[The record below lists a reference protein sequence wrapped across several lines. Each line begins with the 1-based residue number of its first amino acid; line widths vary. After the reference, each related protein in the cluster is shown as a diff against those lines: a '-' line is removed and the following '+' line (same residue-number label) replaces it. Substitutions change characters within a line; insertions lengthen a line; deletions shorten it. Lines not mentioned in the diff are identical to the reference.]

1 MWSWFPSKNFFF
13 CITTTQETNFSV
25 YTCLRVVSSCFSATW
40 VGAKRILPNC
50 LGWAFFYIF
59 KAIKKPQIKVW
70 ELDSL
75 ARQPVP
81 DMTAPIWLI
90 KTAIVISKVHFAE
103 QYWLIRE
110 LLINVRLLICS
121 SVDQPTEK
129 RVRKWAISLE
139 DLVDDPQGT
148 ETRETTLYKQGL
160 NWAAKRRNL

>member
-1 MWSWFPSKNFFF
+1 MWSWFPSKSFFF
-13 CITTTQETNFSV
+13 CIIKHKRRIASV
-25 YTCLRVVSSCFSATW
+25 YTCWRAVSSCFSATW

-81 DMTAPIWLI
+81 DAPIWLI
-90 KTAIVISKVHFAE
+90 KTAVVISRC
-103 QYWLIRE
+103 I
-110 LLINVRLLICS
+110 LLSKIGSFTDKFLICS